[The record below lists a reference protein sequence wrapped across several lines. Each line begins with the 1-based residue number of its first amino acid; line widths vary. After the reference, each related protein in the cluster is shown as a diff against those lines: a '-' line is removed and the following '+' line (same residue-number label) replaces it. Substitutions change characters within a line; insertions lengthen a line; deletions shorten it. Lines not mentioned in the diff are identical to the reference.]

1 MSLEKSAENLNDRI
15 ERLISQEAS
24 FKCTPSDQQRQE
36 IKKFNLDIPDTYTD
50 HLNVEME
57 DNDPI
62 VFAYYINTEYV
73 ETSKFHKLSK
83 AVTEKAEKYGSIQ
96 LQHVYDKTSSDRTLG
111 FKLKLNDD

>member
-1 MSLEKSAENLNDRI
+1 MSLGKSAEDLNEII

-24 FKCTPSDQQRQE
+24 FECTPSYQQRQE

-50 HLNVEME
+50 HLNVEMV
-57 DNDPI
+57 DNNPI
-62 VFAYYINTEYV
+62 VLAYYINTEYAG
-73 ETSKFHKLSK
+73 TSKVHKLSK
-83 AVTEKAEKYGSIQ
+83 SVTEKAEKYGSIQ